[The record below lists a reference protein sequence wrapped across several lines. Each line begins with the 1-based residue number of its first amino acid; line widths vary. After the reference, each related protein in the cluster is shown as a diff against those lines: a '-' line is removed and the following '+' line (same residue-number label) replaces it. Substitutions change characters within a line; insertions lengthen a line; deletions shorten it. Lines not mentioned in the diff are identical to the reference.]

1 MAVTLGKVVASVAV
15 FAYGVFS
22 MLLYA
27 VIAMK
32 KGIWFRKRTEK
43 ESLELQ
49 IARDRMW
56 NLTKEYS
63 GLSHHFTTLTSGLK
77 IHFMSNA
84 APGSAAALNPEKPL
98 VILIHGWPDSWAIWR
113 YIASSAD
120 LQESA
125 NLVVIDLPGFGGS
138 GRLEKYSATNVLEAL
153 TELILTLRT
162 KYGVDDDSESK
173 KKRTIVVAHDWGCVL
188 SMRLAAEAPALADRW
203 ILSNAPLV
211 KLVESNIGRLLTSAK
226 KMFNTALNSPLSS
239 RTPVLQAFRT
249 LGPVIRQAGLSGYI
263 FAMQL
268 PPAAVRHFLTG
279 GNSSLMVAIH
289 RSSYGSHKPT
299 PEDKADAMAITM
311 GPSLAESKIQNA
323 NGDSFPEEID
333 YSQDFSKIFDM
344 ASYYR
349 QGAASARWHKSL
361 ETIAGLHGIAGDEGL
376 RRTSS
381 GTGIFDEGIPGVLKA
396 PSTIIWGQKDIALD
410 PHICLDGIGDYL
422 VKDSQVVMLPRSGHW
437 TPIEMES
444 RAALEA
450 AIQWAVGG
458 EKGEVEAAVQASYPD
473 AAITVRR

>member
-1 MAVTLGKVVASVAV
+1 
-15 FAYGVFS
+15 
-22 MLLYA
+22 
-27 VIAMK
+27 
-32 KGIWFRKRTEK
+32 
-43 ESLELQ
+43 
-49 IARDRMW
+49 
-56 NLTKEYS
+56 
-63 GLSHHFTTLTSGLK
+63 
-77 IHFMSNA
+77 
-84 APGSAAALNPEKPL
+84 
-98 VILIHGWPDSWAIWR
+98 
-113 YIASSAD
+113 
-120 LQESA
+120 
-125 NLVVIDLPGFGGS
+125 
-138 GRLEKYSATNVLEAL
+138 
-153 TELILTLRT
+153 
-162 KYGVDDDSESK
+162 
-173 KKRTIVVAHDWGCVL
+173 
-188 SMRLAAEAPALADRW
+188 
-203 ILSNAPLV
+203 
-211 KLVESNIGRLLTSAK
+211 
-226 KMFNTALNSPLSS
+226 
-239 RTPVLQAFRT
+239 
-249 LGPVIRQAGLSGYI
+249 
-263 FAMQL
+263 
-268 PPAAVRHFLTG
+268 
-279 GNSSLMVAIH
+279 MVAIH

>member
-1 MAVTLGKVVASVAV
+1 
-15 FAYGVFS
+15 
-22 MLLYA
+22 
-27 VIAMK
+27 
-32 KGIWFRKRTEK
+32 
-43 ESLELQ
+43 
-49 IARDRMW
+49 MW

-211 KLVESNIGRLLTSAK
+211 RDKDEGRKGCWGPFFEAIA
-226 KMFNTALNSPLSS
+226 NTG
-239 RTPVLQAFRT
+239 F
-249 LGPVIRQAGLSGYI
+249 
-263 FAMQL
+263 
-268 PPAAVRHFLTG
+268 
-279 GNSSLMVAIH
+279 
-289 RSSYGSHKPT
+289 RSS
-299 PEDKADAMAITM
+299 
-311 GPSLAESKIQNA
+311 
-323 NGDSFPEEID
+323 
-333 YSQDFSKIFDM
+333 
-344 ASYYR
+344 
-349 QGAASARWHKSL
+349 
-361 ETIAGLHGIAGDEGL
+361 
-376 RRTSS
+376 
-381 GTGIFDEGIPGVLKA
+381 
-396 PSTIIWGQKDIALD
+396 
-410 PHICLDGIGDYL
+410 
-422 VKDSQVVMLPRSGHW
+422 
-437 TPIEMES
+437 
-444 RAALEA
+444 
-450 AIQWAVGG
+450 
-458 EKGEVEAAVQASYPD
+458 
-473 AAITVRR
+473 